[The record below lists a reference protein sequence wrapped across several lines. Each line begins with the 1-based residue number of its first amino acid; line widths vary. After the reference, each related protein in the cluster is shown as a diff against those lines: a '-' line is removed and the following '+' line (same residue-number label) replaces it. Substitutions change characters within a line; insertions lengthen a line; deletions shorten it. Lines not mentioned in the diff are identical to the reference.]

1 MKKSYMGKAILAI
14 SSLFCATQSVSAHD
28 LWVIST
34 MDDNFA
40 EYEIPSDP
48 NDKSYFKKFIKY
60 QEDALVKLEKAAA
73 EYLSNYGLEYK
84 VARKFDNLGI
94 LALEIIEP
102 VNNEDSSDNNSKV
115 ETLLAKA
122 KKDTPPP
129 FYIYKNRQIKLDYIA
144 DNNNVSK
151 IKSSDLRA
159 NFVSNFPSA
168 GENTNIF
175 ILDTGIRDTHKE
187 FLGHNVIMQKGS
199 KTYDGHGHGTH
210 VAGTAT
216 GNRVGFATKANLY
229 VSKVLSDDGYGD
241 DISIFDGLD
250 WVVDRCSEAKGH
262 CVLSMSLGGGKQELE
277 NKIMNT
283 LDRLGV
289 LVVVAAGNESD
300 DACEYSPASASGA
313 FSVASA
319 NVFSNKMSYFSN
331 YGSCVNIIADGENVV
346 SAWHDRDSSYKA
358 ISGTSMATPTIA
370 GISAL
375 VWSEYP
381 NVMNQELKWYLVSM
395 ANTWILGYPFVNL

>member
-1 MKKSYMGKAILAI
+1 MRKCYIGKVVLAI
-14 SSLFCATQSVSAHD
+14 SSFFLSLQSANAHD

-34 MDDNFA
+34 LDDNFA

-60 QEDALVKLEKAAA
+60 QEGALVTLEKAAA

-84 VARKFDNLGI
+84 IARKFDNLGI
-94 LALEIIEP
+94 LALEIIESEK
-102 VNNEDSSDNNSKV
+102 NNEENDGNV
-115 ETLLAKA
+115 EALLVKA

-129 FYIYKNRQIKLDYIA
+129 FYIYKNTQIKLDHITHE
-144 DNNNVSK
+144 NNIQKNK
-151 IKSSDLRA
+151 PSDLRA
-159 NFVSNFPSA
+159 NFVSSFPNA

-175 ILDTGIRDTHKE
+175 ILDTGIRNTHKE

-199 KTYDGHGHGTH
+199 ETHDGHGHGTH

-241 DISIFDGLD
+241 DISIYDGLD
-250 WVVDRCSEAKGH
+250 WVVDRCSEAQGH
-262 CVLSMSLGGGKQELE
+262 CVLSMSLGGGKKELE

-300 DACEYSPASASGA
+300 DACEYSPSSASGA

-319 NVFSNKMSYFSN
+319 NVFSNKISYFSN
-331 YGSCVNIIADGENVV
+331 YGSCVNIMADGEYVV
-346 SAWHDRDSSYKA
+346 SSWNDRDNSYKA
-358 ISGTSMATPTIA
+358 ISGTSMATPTVA

-381 NVMNQELKWYLVSM
+381 NIMNQELKWYLVSM
-395 ANTWILGYPFVNL
+395 ANTWILGYPFINI